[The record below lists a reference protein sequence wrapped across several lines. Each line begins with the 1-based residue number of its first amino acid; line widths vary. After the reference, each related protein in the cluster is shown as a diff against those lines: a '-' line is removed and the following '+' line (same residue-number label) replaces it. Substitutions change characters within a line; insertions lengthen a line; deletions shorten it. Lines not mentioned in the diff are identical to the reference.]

1 MCKNSY
7 EQVSER
13 TKKVMIFCN
22 LMKEND
28 SSLSH
33 LCISQKFCKDKDR
46 YVEIDQKRDCKY
58 YE

>member
-7 EQVSER
+7 EQLSER
-13 TKKVMIFCN
+13 TGKIMIFCN
-22 LMKEND
+22 LIGNSGTID
-28 SSLSH
+28 Q
-33 LCISQKFCKDKDR
+33 LCISQKFCKEKDR

>member
-7 EQVSER
+7 EQVSHQ
-13 TKKVMIFCN
+13 TGKTMIFC
-22 LMKEND
+22 KHKGTEAT
-28 SSLSH
+28 LSQ
-33 LCISQKFCKDKDR
+33 LCISQKYCADKGR